1 MLYPLSYGCLP
12 TIVAVLPVGQ
22 PDRAARA
29 PAAGA
34 RERRRGAA

>member
-1 MLYPLSYGCLP
+1 
-12 TIVAVLPVGQ
+12 LPVGQ